1 MMTWTCKFALP
12 LRLIAAAALAT
23 LCVLPATTFAQDVL
37 PSWND
42 TAAKR
47 AIIDFVAKVTD
58 ENSPDFVPV
67 ADRIATFDNDG
78 TLWTEHPMYT
88 QMAFALDRVKTLAPQ
103 HPEWKEQLPFKAVLD
118 NDLQSLAASGEKGLV
133 ELVLA
138 SHTNITTT
146 EFEAVVTEW
155 FATHRHPRFQQ
166 PYTQCT
172 YKPMVELLEY
182 LRANG
187 FKTFIVSGGG
197 IEFMR
202 PITLDA
208 YGIPSDQVVGSTA
221 ETKFEMQDGQPVL
234 MRLPKIDFIDDHAG
248 KPVGINRFIGKRPIA
263 SFGNSAGDREML
275 QWAGAGEGLSLKMLV
290 FHNDAQREYAYG
302 PADGLPDTKFG
313 TFPQDLMDEAEKKGW
328 VVIRMKEDWKT
339 IFTFEK

>member
-1 MMTWTCKFALP
+1 MINRTNGRWAVS
-12 LRLIAAAALAT
+12 ALAT
-23 LCVLPATTFAQDVL
+23 LLLLPALLVAQDVL
-37 PSWND
+37 PSWNN
-42 TAAKR
+42 TAAKK
-47 AIIDFVAKVTD
+47 AIVDFVAKVTD

-88 QMAFALDRVKTLAPQ
+88 QMAFAIDRVKALAPT
-103 HPEWKEQLPFKAVLD
+103 HPEWKDQQPFKAVLD
-118 NDLQSLAASGEKGLV
+118 NDLQALSFTGQKGLV
-133 ELVLA
+133 DLVLA
-138 SHTNITTT
+138 SHTDITTT
-146 EFEAVVTEW
+146 DFEAVVKEW

-172 YKPMVELLEY
+172 FKPMVELLEY

-202 PITLDA
+202 PITLGC
-208 YGIPSDQVVGSTA
+208 YGIPSDQVVGSTTK
-221 ETKFEMQDGQPVL
+221 TKFEMKEGGPVL
-234 MRLPKIDFIDDHAG
+234 MRLPEIDFIDDHDG

-263 SFGNSAGDREML
+263 SFGNSGGDREML
-275 QWAGAGEGLSLKMLV
+275 EWTSAGEGLSLKMLV
-290 FHNDAQREYAYG
+290 FHDDAKREYAYG
-302 PADGLPDTKFG
+302 PANGMPDTKFG
-313 TFPQDLMDEAEKKGW
+313 NFPQDLMEEAEKKGW
-328 VVIRMKEDWKT
+328 VVISMKDDWKQ

>member
-1 MMTWTCKFALP
+1 MKWTGKLALS
-12 LRLIAAAALAT
+12 LRLMAIAAIFAI
-23 LCVLPATTFAQDVL
+23 PATVAAQDVL
-37 PSWND
+37 PSWNN
-42 TAAKR
+42 TAAKQ

-58 ENSPDFVPV
+58 ENSPHFVPV
-67 ADRIATFDNDG
+67 EDRIATFDNDG

-88 QMAFALDRVKTLAPQ
+88 QLSFALDRVKVLAPGK
-103 HPEWKEQLPFKAVLD
+103 PEWQTQQPFQAILANDLKAV
-118 NDLQSLAASGEKGLV
+118 AAAGEKGLAQ
-133 ELVLA
+133 LIMA
-138 SHTNITTT
+138 THAGITTT
-146 EFEAVVTEW
+146 EFEAIVQDW
-155 FATHRHPRFQQ
+155 FATAKHPRFQQ

-172 YKPMVELLEY
+172 FLPMVELLEY

-202 PITLDA
+202 PITLGA
-208 YGIPSDQVVGSTA
+208 YGIPAEQVVGSSIK
-221 ETKFEMQDGQPVL
+221 TKFEMQDGKAVL
-234 MRLPKIDFIDDHAG
+234 LRLPEIDFIDDHEG

-263 SFGNSAGDREML
+263 SFGNSGGDREML
-275 QWAGAGEGLSLKMLV
+275 QWADAGEGLSLKMLV
-290 FHNDAQREYAYG
+290 FHNDAEREYAYG

-313 TFPQDLMDEAEKKGW
+313 AFPQDLMDEAKQKGW